1 VKRRTLVSIVFS
13 IIFTIF
19 FGTLFAN
26 DMDFKTELK
35 AAENG
40 DVDAQFRVYIMLES
54 GYGVKKMCRN
64 HYAGYEW
71 LLKTETLLLNF
82 ILA

>member
-1 VKRRTLVSIVFS
+1 MKRRTLVSIVFS

-40 DVDAQFRVYIMLES
+40 DVDAQLGS
-54 GYGVKKMCRN
+54 
-64 HYAGYEW
+64 
-71 LLKTETLLLNF
+71 T
-82 ILA
+82 